1 MNARANLSFFAL
13 ALALATL
20 SIRPASADPCA
31 YAADGMPTGP
41 VVAGL
46 LDGDLGTAH
55 RVCGRTEVGVGGGG
69 ALLVDLPN
77 FYGHLSA
84 GLSVDAS
91 LAVTDRLELFGS
103 MQLLRHESVITPIP
117 AAATGLGSTALGAGY
132 RVLSRERWALGVNG
146 KFVLPTAVG
155 IYSNAWPVGYD
166 LGFAGQF
173 TLHPRV
179 LFHSQAGVLGS
190 AAISDGPAAP
200 RFGLALTSGIELRPG
215 RAFAFIADLH
225 ANFGY
230 RAPLD
235 NLSIAMGLRFS
246 DGKRFGFELA
256 GVVPLAGQDRTMVA
270 LELRVSVR
278 MAEITPYAPPV
289 ATDWRPGAPEPITDA
304 RSAP

>member
-1 MNARANLSFFAL
+1 MSAHANVRLVAL
-13 ALALATL
+13 AVALA
-20 SIRPASADPCA
+20 ASVPGTAQCDPCE

-55 RVCGRTEVGVGGGG
+55 RVCGRTEVGVGAGG

-84 GLSVDAS
+84 GLTLDAS

-117 AAATGLGSTALGAGY
+117 AAATGLGSTVLGAGY
-132 RVLSRERWALGVNG
+132 RVLSHERWALGVNG

-166 LGFAGQF
+166 LGLAGQF
-173 TLHPRV
+173 ILHPRV
-179 LFHSQAGVLGS
+179 LFHAQTGILGS
-190 AAISDGPAAP
+190 AAISDGPADP
-200 RFGLALTSGIELRPG
+200 RFGLALTSGVELRPG

-235 NLSIAMGLRFS
+235 NLSMAMGLRFS

-256 GVVPLAGQDRTMVA
+256 GVVPLAGQERAMVA

-278 MAEITPYAPPV
+278 MAEFKPYATPTA
-289 ATDWRPGAPEPITDA
+289 ATP
-304 RSAP
+304 